1 MKKNSALAGFYNRF
15 QAILEELDQ
24 FEMDEELE
32 ELNAEFEDALFM
44 METIDEDSED
54 AAEEI
59 ADAMEDMEG
68 LLADYQ
74 ELARQNPELCQKVM
88 ELEMA
93 VQMAKNNLN

>member
-1 MKKNSALAGFYNRF
+1 MKKNSALAGFISRF

-32 ELNAEFEDALFM
+32 EMNAEFEDALFM
-44 METIDEDSED
+44 MESIDEDGED

-59 ADAMEDMEG
+59 ADAMEDMDD
-68 LLADYQ
+68 LLARYRALCG
-74 ELARQNPELCQKVM
+74 ERPELGQKVL

>member
-1 MKKNSALAGFYNRF
+1 MKKNSALAGFISRF

-32 ELNAEFEDALFM
+32 EMNAEFEDALFM
-44 METIDEDSED
+44 METIDEDGED

-59 ADAMEDMEG
+59 ADAMEDMDD
-68 LLADYQ
+68 LLARYRALCG
-74 ELARQNPELCQKVM
+74 ERPELGQKVL

>member
-1 MKKNSALAGFYNRF
+1 MKKNSALAGFISRF

-24 FEMDEELE
+24 FEMDEEME
-32 ELNAEFEDALFM
+32 EMNAEFEDALFM
-44 METIDEDSED
+44 METIDEDGGD

-59 ADAMEDMEG
+59 ADAMEDMDD
-68 LLADYQ
+68 LLARYRALCG
-74 ELARQNPELCQKVM
+74 ERPELGQKVL